1 MYIFSTFGS
10 FDMSHLNCTSYM
22 VGGVV
27 ELVEENN
34 RGQLAY
40 PGSPGKQLKNG
51 CDSKGVNGGRLL
63 TV

>member
-1 MYIFSTFGS
+1 
-10 FDMSHLNCTSYM
+10 M

-34 RGQLAY
+34 PGQLAY